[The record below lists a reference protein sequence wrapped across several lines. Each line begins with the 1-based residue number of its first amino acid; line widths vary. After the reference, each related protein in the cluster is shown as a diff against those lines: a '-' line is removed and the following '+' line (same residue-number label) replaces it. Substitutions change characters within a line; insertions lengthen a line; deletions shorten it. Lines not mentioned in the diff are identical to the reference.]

1 MDILILLVVIV
12 VVGAVVLKKSKPNT
26 YNNIKNKLL
35 RLIKTK

>member
-12 VVGAVVLKKSKPNT
+12 VVGAVVLKRSKPDT

-35 RLIKTK
+35 SLINTK